1 MGFTSKCAI
10 KPIFQPTRRLKQK
23 PTASVEERATRINAG
38 CLRKQGKDPRS
49 ELREYD
55 EEKAKRYYSDCG
67 PCSSKR
73 KGKKVKFVC
82 KMVNTILSAEMG
94 CTSKCGG

>member
-23 PTASVEERATRINAG
+23 PTASAEESATRINAG
-38 CLRKQGKDPRS
+38 CLRKQGKDPKS

-55 EEKAKRYYSDCG
+55 EKKQSAITLTAVRAQAKEKER
-67 PCSSKR
+67 R
-73 KGKKVKFVC
+73 
-82 KMVNTILSAEMG
+82 
-94 CTSKCGG
+94 